1 MLVYRVEPMPQSM
14 FYFIQ
19 NYDVLE
25 DQDLEFYIR
34 KIIAREGIFL
44 DQEIDYLLVR

>member
-1 MLVYRVEPMPQSM
+1 MPQSM

-25 DQDLEFYIR
+25 DQDLEFYIL
-34 KIIAREGIFL
+34 KILAREGAFKDPKI
-44 DQEIDYLLVR
+44 

>member
-1 MLVYRVEPMPQSM
+1 M

-25 DQDLEFYIR
+25 DQDLEFYTR
-34 KIIAREGIFL
+34 KIIVRELAFQ
-44 DQEIDYLLVR
+44 DDKVENLLVKLVVAS